1 MSDTTNNNNQQPQI
15 TVTTAP
21 VNQQQAPNDPNN
33 INVDQFVNETNTEI
47 GNENAAL
54 DAKNAKKLLIKKA
67 LNSLNKFSN
76 NVVKNVET
84 NEIIGEYLE
93 YLPDNDGKT
102 VYDYMKD
109 PEVSKHLQ
117 YVFPKDH
124 KEGDKLTAPITP
136 VWIDPYY

>member
-1 MSDTTNNNNQQPQI
+1 MSEQPV
-15 TVTTAP
+15 TVTTTSGQP
-21 VNQQQAPNDPNN
+21 DPTNN
-33 INVDQFVNETNTEI
+33 VNVDQFVNQTNTEI
-47 GNENAAL
+47 GNEKAAL
-54 DAKNAKKLLIKKA
+54 DAKNAKKELIRKA

-117 YVFPKDH
+117 YVFPKDQ
-124 KEGDKLTAPITP
+124 KEGDNKLTAPITP